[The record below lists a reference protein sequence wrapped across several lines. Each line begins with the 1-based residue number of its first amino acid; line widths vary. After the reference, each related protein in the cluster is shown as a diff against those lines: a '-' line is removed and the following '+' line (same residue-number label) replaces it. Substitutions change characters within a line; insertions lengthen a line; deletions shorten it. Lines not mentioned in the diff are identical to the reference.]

1 MYYPDVKT
9 LLPHRFPILLVDRI
23 TSLVPGRSIRTS
35 FFVDPEL
42 PVFAGHFPGNPAFP
56 GVYSIEAMTQTGSC
70 LLLADGKNAGKT
82 PLFLGVN
89 AARFLKP
96 ILPCDTLEMT
106 AEIKRVREDKQI
118 YTLRETIMT
127 GQAAAASCEAVII
140 LK

>member
-1 MYYPDVKT
+1 MYYPDVKS

-23 TSLVPGRSIRTS
+23 TSLIPGKSICTS
-35 FFVDPEL
+35 FFADPKL
-42 PVFAGHFPGNPAFP
+42 PVFAGHFPGNPVFP

-70 LLLADGKNAGKT
+70 LLLTDEKNTGKT

-96 ILPCDTLEMT
+96 ILPGDTLEMT
-106 AEIKRVREDKQI
+106 AEIKAVREDKQI
-118 YTLRETIMT
+118 YTLSETIMT
-127 GQAAAASCEAVII
+127 GQTMAASCEAVII